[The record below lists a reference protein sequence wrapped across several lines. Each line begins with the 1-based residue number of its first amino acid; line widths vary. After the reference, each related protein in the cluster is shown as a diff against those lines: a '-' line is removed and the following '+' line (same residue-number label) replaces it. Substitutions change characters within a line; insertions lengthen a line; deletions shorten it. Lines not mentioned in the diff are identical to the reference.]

1 MNKQEIITKLQT
13 IITENL
19 ERELPAALQE
29 EHRLYE
35 DLNIDSLMVLQL
47 MIYIE
52 EEFQVEVPEEDVDPD
67 VFQTISSLVSF
78 IQELQKQNIA

>member
-1 MNKQEIITKLQT
+1 MSKQEIIDRLQT

-19 ERELPAALQE
+19 EHNLPVTLSE
-29 EHRLYE
+29 EQRLYE

-52 EEFQVEVPEEDVDPD
+52 EEFQVEVPEEDVDPE
-67 VFQTISSLVSF
+67 VFQTVRSLVQF